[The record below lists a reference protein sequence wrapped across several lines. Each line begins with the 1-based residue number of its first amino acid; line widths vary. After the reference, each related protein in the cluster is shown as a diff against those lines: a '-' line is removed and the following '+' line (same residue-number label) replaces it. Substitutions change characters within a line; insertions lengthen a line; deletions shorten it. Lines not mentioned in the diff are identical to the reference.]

1 MVRKRQQAHCR
12 SDNTRL
18 EAIFHSLE
26 VTHKVFQMFRVPQL
40 VTIEH
45 HDVTRWRDARSL
57 CSRALRVELLPG
69 EIRRTPT
76 SNDMADTQRTFP
88 GRPAGPI
95 SQARCAKLFLRVL
108 GSSRTCNGYDCAK

>member
-45 HDVTRWRDARSL
+45 HDVARWRDARSL

-88 GRPAGPI
+88 GRPAGQ
-95 SQARCAKLFLRVL
+95 SAKRDAQNSFFECWVVR
-108 GSSRTCNGYDCAK
+108 GPAMGT